1 MKSSGA
7 EILELKEDVVFYR
20 GIVSEAKSDNRV
32 RIQRL
37 VLEQDGNERDYRFR
51 VVLTRGKGDGMVVNS
66 TLSIAA
72 DGDQDG
78 ERVRLT
84 LAQLVTSSVAQLQF
98 SFKHFQWLEGW
109 LPLPGSFGPKRV
121 MIQVNVADSDSK
133 SIRGSFA

>member
-1 MKSSGA
+1 MRK
-7 EILELKEDVVFYR
+7 ILELKEDVVFYR
-20 GIVSEAKSDNRV
+20 GIVSEVKSDNHV

-109 LPLPGSFGPKRV
+109 LHLPGSFGPKRV
-121 MIQVNVADSDSK
+121 MRQVNVADSDSK